1 MAILKHIKSKN
12 ANYSNAIDYLIY
24 QQDAKNK
31 KPLRDEYGNTLLR
44 NDLYMDGLNCVPL
57 SFDKDCRMTNKK
69 FHKNQKK
76 EDVKS
81 HHYIISFDPED
92 VTECGLT
99 GERAQE
105 LCMDFVRKNFPGY
118 QAIVV
123 THTDGD
129 NHSGNIHTHIVINS
143 VRKYEVERQDYMDK
157 PNEEKAGYKHRS
169 TNRFLTHLKKEVM
182 AMCEREGLHQIDLLS
197 PAPEKV
203 TEAEFRAKSRGQ
215 EKMDK
220 VNKKIT
226 AEGLSP
232 SATTFQ
238 TQKDFLRKAIEDCS
252 RKARDFEEFQS
263 LLLENYNISVISQR
277 GRYRYLHP
285 DRSQRVTEKALGTD
299 YGRDHL
305 EEIFSRNVKGIRA
318 EKKATAYHSP
328 ETDYRKDPLAIFY
341 YRTQLRLVVDLQ
353 TNVKAMQSE
362 AYAQKVKITNL
373 QQMANTLIYIQEHGY
388 DTRKELSIVTSEV
401 REKLT
406 KAYGK
411 RRELS
416 EKMKV
421 LNSQIHYTGQ
431 YFSSKSTY
439 AEFLK
444 SGNKKNFR
452 NEHVSEITAY
462 EEARDWLKDFY
473 PDGKMLSLKS
483 LKERKRKLQESID
496 SQKTV
501 IQNYK
506 NNYKELETVSA
517 NVDAILKCQAM
528 ETEKTHPRTTEYKK
542 HRKKGKKNHYDTIRI

>member
-76 EDVKS
+76 EEIKS

-143 VRKYEVERQDYMDK
+143 VRKYAVERQDYMDK

-197 PAPEKV
+197 PSPEKI

-220 VNKKIT
+220 INKKIT
-226 AEGLSP
+226 AEGLRP

-252 RKARDFEEFQS
+252 RQARDFEEFQS

-285 DRSQRVTEKALGTD
+285 DRSQRITEKALGTD

-318 EKKATAYHSP
+318 EKEAAAYHSP
-328 ETDYRKDPLAIFY
+328 ETDYRRDPLAIFY

-388 DTRKELSIVTSEV
+388 NTRKDLSAVTSKAQE
-401 REKLT
+401 RLT
-406 KAYGK
+406 EAYDK
-411 RRELS
+411 KRELTG
-416 EKMKV
+416 KMKV

-431 YFSSKSTY
+431 YFASKSIY

-452 NEHVSEITAY
+452 NAHVSEITAY

-501 IQNYK
+501 IHNYK
-506 NNYKELETVSA
+506 NHCKELETVSA
-517 NVDAILKCQAM
+517 NVDAILRRQAM
-528 ETEKTHPRTTEYKK
+528 KTEIIHPRITEHQKPQK
-542 HRKKGKKNHYDTIRI
+542 ERNEESL

>member
-1 MAILKHIKSKN
+1 MILLAIIKHVKSHN
-12 ANYSNAIDYLIY
+12 ANYSNVMDYLLF
-24 QQDAKNK
+24 QHDPKT
-31 KPLRDEYGNTLLR
+31 GVLLH
-44 NDLYMDGLNCVPL
+44 NDLGQRFFREDFYKDGLNCNPDT
-57 SFDKDCRMTNKK
+57 FDIECRETNEKYKK
-69 FHKNQKK
+69 NRRREEVKN
-76 EDVKS
+76 

-118 QAIVV
+118 QAIIV

-143 VRKYEVERQDYMDK
+143 VRKYAVERQDYMDK

-226 AEGLSP
+226 AEGLRP

-285 DRSQRVTEKALGTD
+285 DRSQRITEKALGTD

-305 EEIFSRNVKGIRA
+305 EELFSRNEKGIRA
-318 EKKATAYHSP
+318 EKEAAAYHSP
-328 ETDYRKDPLAIFY
+328 ETDYRRDPLAIFY

-353 TNVKAMQSE
+353 RDVKAMQSE

-388 DTRKELSIVTSEV
+388 DTRKDLSAVTSKAQ
-401 REKLT
+401 EKLT
-406 KAYGK
+406 EAYDK
-411 RRELS
+411 KRELT

-431 YFSSKSTY
+431 YFASKNIY

-501 IQNYK
+501 IYNYK
-506 NNYKELETVSA
+506 NHCKELETVSA
-517 NVDAILKCQAM
+517 NVDAILRRQAM
-528 ETEKTHPRTTEYKK
+528 ETEIIHSGTTEHQKPQK
-542 HRKKGKKNHYDTIRI
+542 ERKEESL

>member
-1 MAILKHIKSKN
+1 M
-12 ANYSNAIDYLIY
+12 DYLLF
-24 QQDAKNK
+24 QHDPKT
-31 KPLRDEYGNTLLR
+31 GVLLH
-44 NDLYMDGLNCVPL
+44 NDLGQRFFREDFYKDGLNCNPDT
-57 SFDKDCRMTNKK
+57 FDIECRETNEKYKK
-69 FHKNQKK
+69 NRRREEVKN
-76 EDVKS
+76 

-99 GERAQE
+99 GKRAQE

-118 QAIVV
+118 QAIIV

-143 VRKYEVERQDYMDK
+143 VRKYAVERQDYMDK

-226 AEGLSP
+226 AEGLRP

-252 RKARDFEEFQS
+252 RKAKSFEDFQS
-263 LLLENYNISVISQR
+263 LLLGNYNISVISQR

-285 DRSQRVTEKALGTD
+285 DRSQRITEKALGTD

-305 EEIFSRNVKGIRA
+305 EEIFSQNVEGFRA
-318 EKKATAYHSP
+318 EKEAAAYHSP
-328 ETDYRKDPLAIFY
+328 ETDYRRDPLAIFY

-388 DTRKELSIVTSEV
+388 DTRKDLSAVTSKAQE
-401 REKLT
+401 RLT
-406 KAYGK
+406 EAYDK
-411 RRELS
+411 KRELTG
-416 EKMKV
+416 KMKV

-431 YFSSKSTY
+431 YFASKNIY

-483 LKERKRKLQESID
+483 LKERKQKLQGTID

-501 IQNYK
+501 IHNYK
-506 NNYKELETVSA
+506 NHCKELETVSA
-517 NVDAILKCQAM
+517 NVDAILRRQAM
-528 ETEKTHPRTTEYKK
+528 ETVIIHPRTTEHQKPKK
-542 HRKKGKKNHYDTIRI
+542 ERKEESL

>member
-1 MAILKHIKSKN
+1 MILLAIIKHVKSHN
-12 ANYSNAIDYLIY
+12 ANYSNVMDYLLF
-24 QQDAKNK
+24 QHDPKT
-31 KPLRDEYGNTLLR
+31 GVLLH
-44 NDLYMDGLNCVPL
+44 NDLGQRFFREDFYKDGLNCNPDT
-57 SFDKDCRMTNKK
+57 FDIECRETNEKYKK
-69 FHKNQKK
+69 NRRREEVKN
-76 EDVKS
+76 
-81 HHYIISFDPED
+81 HHYIISFDPDD

-143 VRKYEVERQDYMDK
+143 VRKYAVERQDYMDK

-226 AEGLSP
+226 AEGLRP
-232 SATTFQ
+232 SATAFQ

-252 RKARDFEEFQS
+252 RRARNFEEFQS

-285 DRSQRVTEKALGTD
+285 DRSQRITEKALGTD

-305 EEIFSRNVKGIRA
+305 EELFSRNVKGIRA

-328 ETDYRKDPLAIFY
+328 ETDYRRDPLVIFY

-362 AYAQKVKITNL
+362 AYAQRVKITNL

-388 DTRKELSIVTSEV
+388 NTRKDLSAVTSKAQE
-401 REKLT
+401 RLT
-406 KAYGK
+406 EAYDK
-411 RRELS
+411 KRELT

-431 YFSSKSTY
+431 YFASKSIY

-483 LKERKRKLQESID
+483 LKKRKQKLQETID

-501 IQNYK
+501 IHNYK
-506 NNYKELETVSA
+506 NHCKELETVSA
-517 NVDAILKCQAM
+517 NVDAILRRQAM
-528 ETEKTHPRTTEYKK
+528 ETEIIHPRTTEHQKSQK
-542 HRKKGKKNHYDTIRI
+542 ERKEEAL

>member
-1 MAILKHIKSKN
+1 MILLAIIKHVKSHN
-12 ANYSNAIDYLIY
+12 ANYSNVMDYLLF
-24 QQDAKNK
+24 QHDPKT
-31 KPLRDEYGNTLLR
+31 GVLLH
-44 NDLYMDGLNCVPL
+44 NDLGQRFFREDFYKDGLNCNPDT
-57 SFDKDCRMTNKK
+57 FDIECRETNEKYKK
-69 FHKNQKK
+69 NRRREEVKN
-76 EDVKS
+76 
-81 HHYIISFDPED
+81 HHYIISFDPDD

-143 VRKYEVERQDYMDK
+143 VRKYAVERQDYMDK

-197 PAPEKV
+197 PSPEKI

-220 VNKKIT
+220 INKKIT
-226 AEGLSP
+226 AEGLRP

-252 RKARDFEEFQS
+252 RQARDFEEFQS

-285 DRSQRVTEKALGTD
+285 DRSQRITEKALGTD

-318 EKKATAYHSP
+318 EKEAAAYHSP

-353 TNVKAMQSE
+353 ANVKAMQSE

-388 DTRKELSIVTSEV
+388 DTRKDLSAVTSEAQ
-401 REKLT
+401 EKLT
-406 KAYGK
+406 EAYGK
-411 RRELS
+411 KQELT

-431 YFSSKSTY
+431 YFAFKSIY

-452 NEHVSEITAY
+452 NMHVSEITAY

-483 LKERKRKLQESID
+483 LKKRKQKLQETID

-501 IQNYK
+501 IHNYK
-506 NNYKELETVSA
+506 NHCKELETVSA
-517 NVDAILKCQAM
+517 NVDAILRRQAM
-528 ETEKTHPRTTEYKK
+528 ETVIIHPRTTEHQKSQK
-542 HRKKGKKNHYDTIRI
+542 ERKEEAL

>member
-1 MAILKHIKSKN
+1 M
-12 ANYSNAIDYLIY
+12 DYLLF
-24 QQDAKNK
+24 QHDPKT
-31 KPLRDEYGNTLLR
+31 GVLLH
-44 NDLYMDGLNCVPL
+44 NDLGQRFFREDFYKDGLNCNPDT
-57 SFDKDCRMTNKK
+57 FDIECRETNEKYKK
-69 FHKNQKK
+69 NRRREEVKN
-76 EDVKS
+76 
-81 HHYIISFDPED
+81 HHYIISFDPDD

-143 VRKYEVERQDYMDK
+143 VRKYAVERQDYMDK

-197 PAPEKV
+197 PSPEKI

-220 VNKKIT
+220 INKKIT
-226 AEGLSP
+226 AEGLRP

-252 RKARDFEEFQS
+252 RQARDFEEFQS

-285 DRSQRVTEKALGTD
+285 DRSQRITEKALGTD

-318 EKKATAYHSP
+318 EKEAAAYHSP

-388 DTRKELSIVTSEV
+388 DTRKDLSAVTSEAQ
-401 REKLT
+401 EKLT
-406 KAYGK
+406 EAYGK
-411 RRELS
+411 KRELT

-431 YFSSKSTY
+431 YFAFKSIY

-444 SGNKKNFR
+444 FGNKKNFR
-452 NEHVSEITAY
+452 NMHVSEITAY

-483 LKERKRKLQESID
+483 LKERKRKLQGSID

-501 IQNYK
+501 IHNHK
-506 NNYKELETVSA
+506 NHCKELETVSA
-517 NVDAILKCQAM
+517 NVDTILRRQAM
-528 ETEKTHPRTTEYKK
+528 ETVIIHPRTTEHQKLQK
-542 HRKKGKKNHYDTIRI
+542 ERKEESL

>member
-1 MAILKHIKSKN
+1 MILLAIIKHVKSHN
-12 ANYSNAIDYLIY
+12 ANYSNVMDYLLF
-24 QQDAKNK
+24 QHDPKT
-31 KPLRDEYGNTLLR
+31 GVLLH
-44 NDLYMDGLNCVPL
+44 NDLGQRFLREDFYKDGLNCNPDT
-57 SFDKDCRMTNKK
+57 FDIECRETNEKYKK
-69 FHKNQKK
+69 NRRREEVKN
-76 EDVKS
+76 

-143 VRKYEVERQDYMDK
+143 VRKYAVERQDYMDK

-226 AEGLSP
+226 AEGLRP
-232 SATTFQ
+232 SATAFQ

-252 RKARDFEEFQS
+252 RRARNFEEFQS

-285 DRSQRVTEKALGTD
+285 DRSQRITEKALGTD

-305 EEIFSRNVKGIRA
+305 EELFSRNVKGIRA
-318 EKKATAYHSP
+318 EEKATSYHSP
-328 ETDYRKDPLAIFY
+328 ETDYRRDPLAIFY

-388 DTRKELSIVTSEV
+388 DTRKDLSAVASETQ
-401 REKLT
+401 EKLT
-406 KAYGK
+406 EAYGK
-411 RRELS
+411 KRELT

-431 YFSSKSTY
+431 YFASKNIY

-483 LKERKRKLQESID
+483 LKKRKQKLQETID

-501 IQNYK
+501 IHNYK
-506 NNYKELETVSA
+506 NHCKELETVSA
-517 NVDAILKCQAM
+517 NVDAILRRQAM
-528 ETEKTHPRTTEYKK
+528 ETEIIHPRTTEHQKSQK
-542 HRKKGKKNHYDTIRI
+542 ERKEEAL

>member
-1 MAILKHIKSKN
+1 MILLAIIKHVKSHN
-12 ANYSNAIDYLIY
+12 ANYSNVMDYLLF
-24 QQDAKNK
+24 QHDPKT
-31 KPLRDEYGNTLLR
+31 GVLLH
-44 NDLYMDGLNCVPL
+44 NDLGQRFFRKDFYKDGLNCNPDT
-57 SFDKDCRMTNKK
+57 FDIECRETNEKYKK
-69 FHKNQKK
+69 NRRREEVKN
-76 EDVKS
+76 

-118 QAIVV
+118 QAIIV

-143 VRKYEVERQDYMDK
+143 VRKYAVERQDYMDK

-197 PAPEKV
+197 PSPEKI

-220 VNKKIT
+220 INKKIT
-226 AEGLSP
+226 AEGLRP

-238 TQKDFLRKAIEDCS
+238 TQKNFLRKAIEDCS
-252 RKARDFEEFQS
+252 RKAQDFEEFQS

-285 DRSQRVTEKALGTD
+285 DRSQRITEKALGTD

-305 EEIFSRNVKGIRA
+305 EELFSRNEKGIRA
-318 EKKATAYHSP
+318 EKEAAAYHSP
-328 ETDYRKDPLAIFY
+328 ETDYRRDPLAIFY

-353 TNVKAMQSE
+353 RNVKAMQSE

-388 DTRKELSIVTSEV
+388 DTRKDLSAVTSKAQ
-401 REKLT
+401 EKLT
-406 KAYGK
+406 EAYDK
-411 RRELS
+411 KRELT

-431 YFSSKSTY
+431 YFASKNIY

-444 SGNKKNFR
+444 SENKKNFR
-452 NEHVSEITAY
+452 NMHVSEITAY

-483 LKERKRKLQESID
+483 LKERKRKLQGSID

-501 IQNYK
+501 IHNYK
-506 NNYKELETVSA
+506 NHCKELETVSA
-517 NVDAILKCQAM
+517 NVDAILRRQAM
-528 ETEKTHPRTTEYKK
+528 ETEIIHPRITEHQKPQK
-542 HRKKGKKNHYDTIRI
+542 ERKEESL

>member
-31 KPLRDEYGNTLLR
+31 KTLRDEYGNTLLR

-76 EDVKS
+76 EEIKS
-81 HHYIISFDPED
+81 HHYIISFDPQD

-99 GERAQE
+99 GKRAQE

-118 QAIVV
+118 QAIIV

-143 VRKYEVERQDYMDK
+143 VRKYAVERQDYMDK

-226 AEGLSP
+226 AEGLRP

-285 DRSQRVTEKALGTD
+285 DRSQRITEKALGTD

-305 EEIFSRNVKGIRA
+305 EELFSRNEKGSRA
-318 EKKATAYHSP
+318 EKEAAAYHSP
-328 ETDYRKDPLAIFY
+328 ETDYRRDPLTIFY

-388 DTRKELSIVTSEV
+388 DTRKDLSAVTSEAQ
-401 REKLT
+401 EKLT
-406 KAYGK
+406 EAYDKK
-411 RRELS
+411 RALT
-416 EKMKV
+416 EKMKA

-431 YFSSKSTY
+431 YFAFKSIY

-444 SGNKKNFR
+444 SGNEKNFR
-452 NEHVSEITAY
+452 NAHVSEITAY

-483 LKERKRKLQESID
+483 LKERKQKLQETID

-501 IQNYK
+501 IHNYK
-506 NNYKELETVSA
+506 NHCKELETVSA
-517 NVDAILKCQAM
+517 NVDAILRRQAM
-528 ETEKTHPRTTEYKK
+528 ETVIIHPRTTEHQKPKK
-542 HRKKGKKNHYDTIRI
+542 ERKEESL

>member
-1 MAILKHIKSKN
+1 MILLAIIKHVKSHN
-12 ANYSNAIDYLIY
+12 ANYSNVMDYLLF
-24 QQDAKNK
+24 QHDLKT
-31 KPLRDEYGNTLLR
+31 GVLLH
-44 NDLYMDGLNCVPL
+44 NDLGQRFFREDFYKDGLNCNPDT
-57 SFDKDCRMTNKK
+57 FDIECRETNEKYKK
-69 FHKNQKK
+69 NRRREEVKN
-76 EDVKS
+76 
-81 HHYIISFDPED
+81 HHYIISFDPDD

-143 VRKYEVERQDYMDK
+143 VRKYAVERQDYMDK

-226 AEGLSP
+226 AEGLRP
-232 SATTFQ
+232 SATAFQ

-252 RKARDFEEFQS
+252 RRARNFEEFQS

-285 DRSQRVTEKALGTD
+285 DRSQRITEKALGTD

-305 EEIFSRNVKGIRA
+305 EELFSRNVKGIRA

-328 ETDYRKDPLAIFY
+328 ETDYRRDPLVIFY

-362 AYAQKVKITNL
+362 AYAQRVKITNL

-388 DTRKELSIVTSEV
+388 NTRKDLSAVTSKAQE
-401 REKLT
+401 RLT
-406 KAYGK
+406 EAYDK
-411 RRELS
+411 KRELT

-431 YFSSKSTY
+431 YFASKSIY

-483 LKERKRKLQESID
+483 LKKRKQKLQETID

-501 IQNYK
+501 IHNYK
-506 NNYKELETVSA
+506 NHCKELETVSA
-517 NVDAILKCQAM
+517 NVDAILRRQAM
-528 ETEKTHPRTTEYKK
+528 ETEIIHPRTTEHQKSQK
-542 HRKKGKKNHYDTIRI
+542 ERKEEAL

>member
-1 MAILKHIKSKN
+1 MILLAIIKHVKSHN
-12 ANYSNAIDYLIY
+12 ANYSNVMDYLLF
-24 QQDAKNK
+24 QHDPKT
-31 KPLRDEYGNTLLR
+31 GVLLH
-44 NDLYMDGLNCVPL
+44 NDLGQRFFREDFYKDGLNCNPDT
-57 SFDKDCRMTNKK
+57 FDIECRETNEKYKK
-69 FHKNQKK
+69 NRRREEVKN
-76 EDVKS
+76 
-81 HHYIISFDPED
+81 HHYIISFDPDD

-143 VRKYEVERQDYMDK
+143 VRKYAVERQDYMDK

-197 PAPEKV
+197 PSPEKI

-220 VNKKIT
+220 INKKIT
-226 AEGLSP
+226 AEGLRP

-252 RKARDFEEFQS
+252 RQARDFEEFQS

-285 DRSQRVTEKALGTD
+285 DRSQRITEKALGTD

-328 ETDYRKDPLAIFY
+328 ETDYRRDPLVIFY

-362 AYAQKVKITNL
+362 AYAQRVKITNL

-388 DTRKELSIVTSEV
+388 NTRKDLSAVTSKAQE
-401 REKLT
+401 RLT
-406 KAYGK
+406 EAYDK
-411 RRELS
+411 KRELT

-431 YFSSKSTY
+431 YFASKSIY

-483 LKERKRKLQESID
+483 LKKRKQKLQETID

-501 IQNYK
+501 IHNYK
-506 NNYKELETVSA
+506 NHCKELETVSA
-517 NVDAILKCQAM
+517 NVDAILRRQAM
-528 ETEKTHPRTTEYKK
+528 ETEIIHPRTTEHQKSQK
-542 HRKKGKKNHYDTIRI
+542 ERKEEAL

>member
-31 KPLRDEYGNTLLR
+31 KTLRDEYGNTLLR

-76 EDVKS
+76 EEIKS
-81 HHYIISFDPED
+81 HHYIISFDPQD

-99 GERAQE
+99 GKRAQE

-118 QAIVV
+118 QAIIV

-143 VRKYEVERQDYMDK
+143 VRKYAVERQDYMDK

-226 AEGLSP
+226 AEGLRP

-285 DRSQRVTEKALGTD
+285 DRSQRITEKALGTD

-305 EEIFSRNVKGIRA
+305 EELFSRNENGSRA
-318 EKKATAYHSP
+318 EKEAAAYHSP
-328 ETDYRKDPLAIFY
+328 ETDYRRDPLTIFY

-388 DTRKELSIVTSEV
+388 DTRKDLSAVTSEAQ
-401 REKLT
+401 EKLT
-406 KAYGK
+406 EAYDKK
-411 RRELS
+411 RALT
-416 EKMKV
+416 EKMKA

-431 YFSSKSTY
+431 YFAFKSIY

-444 SGNKKNFR
+444 SGNEKNFR
-452 NEHVSEITAY
+452 NAHVSEITAY

-483 LKERKRKLQESID
+483 LKERKQKLQETID

-501 IQNYK
+501 IHNYK
-506 NNYKELETVSA
+506 NHCKELETVSA
-517 NVDAILKCQAM
+517 NVDAILRRQAM
-528 ETEKTHPRTTEYKK
+528 ETVIIHPRTTEHQKPKK
-542 HRKKGKKNHYDTIRI
+542 ERKEESL